1 MLQTLEGKYV
11 QYSRLATAVA
21 GLDLAKLHYRCGVC
35 GWILLDNHWLFH
47 WARRHSSFLI
57 PFSISLE
64 EPSIFKQLI
73 GYDFVNLGSEL
84 WNMLGLKYV
93 NYDVVKKITP
103 KLVLNVHNYCQN
115 IKKNEAVDTSMK
127 VIKFSDNLLKYIWLS
142 TQMPLIDRNEL
153 KQIMTGSC

>member
-1 MLQTLEGKYV
+1 
-11 QYSRLATAVA
+11 
-21 GLDLAKLHYRCGVC
+21 
-35 GWILLDNHWLFH
+35 
-47 WARRHSSFLI
+47 
-57 PFSISLE
+57 
-64 EPSIFKQLI
+64 
-73 GYDFVNLGSEL
+73 
-84 WNMLGLKYV
+84 MLGLKYV